1 MVLIFPN
8 NWAWESLTLPA
19 RCLAETSRQFWRSP
33 ALTCA
38 TVQMVRIFNIWP
50 FQSTSCK
57 QRKDPQNELWWD
69 ALCSRKPSCY
79 CRKLTKN
86 PCSLFYRTKTLC
98 SCLNRA
104 LVCLFLCRRW
114 RRWTWTSGRTSGGH
128 GPGRIPG
135 TIRTSSGADRT
146 NRAELH
152 GRGADPMAEGGA
164 SGSSENRL
172 CFVLDQVLLAFGSKQ
187 PTSDSFGLFVPKRR
201 LLAADCSLWTWG
213 DYLRKQPVGGASVS
227 MNSMS

>member
-1 MVLIFPN
+1 MALIFPN

-19 RCLAETSRQFWRSP
+19 RCSAETPRQLWRSS

-38 TVQMVRIFNIWP
+38 TIQMVRIFNIWL

-57 QRKDPQNELWWD
+57 RRKEPQNELWRD
-69 ALCSRKPSCY
+69 ALCSRRPSCY
-79 CRKLTKN
+79 CRKLTKK
-86 PCSLFYRTKTLC
+86 PCSLLKMFE
-98 SCLNRA
+98 SCP
-104 LVCLFLCRRW
+104 VCLFPCRRW
-114 RRWTWTSGRTSGGH
+114 RSWTWTSGRTSGGR

-135 TIRTSSGADRT
+135 TIRSSSGADRT

-152 GRGADPMAEGGA
+152 GHGADLMAVGGA

-187 PTSDSFGLFVPKRR
+187 PTSGSFGLFVRNITCW
-201 LLAADCSLWTWG
+201 LLIVHCDH
-213 DYLRKQPVGGASVS
+213 QMIVI
-227 MNSMS
+227 